1 MFKKMNLLAKM
12 LLGIIPAVALA
23 LILVTAVS
31 VNRSSEAIEKLTTE
45 KAQESINAKV
55 SDINSTLQT
64 LRSTA
69 TTLANTVGG
78 TYSSTD
84 LDVYQA
90 IFKKTIQS
98 NDVIAGNGIWFKQ
111 GVYEHMTYA
120 GPYWYRDGDTVTYT
134 DEYSNADYD
143 YFSQEYYTK
152 AAALAE
158 GQSNI
163 TDPYYD
169 PSSETVMATCSA
181 PIYDVAGYYSGCI
194 TVDIYLDMMQKL
206 VADISL
212 GKNSTPML
220 LDSTGVYIYDVDNE
234 KVSSATNIANDPN
247 SSLAAASADV
257 MANESGVTSFKQNG
271 EKYLLF
277 YGTVPDVNWK
287 LAVTL
292 QEKEMIASV
301 NSIKSFLIAIC
312 IVALIACMFIIVA
325 LALSIVKSVN
335 SVKAFAGNLAKGDF
349 TIDSIRAK
357 SSDELGQM
365 SLSLNNMY
373 ESNKSVISQ
382 VSEESGRIGQASSN
396 LGSMAEQLT
405 NDFQMIKNNMTGV
418 NDAMMS
424 ASAATEEV
432 NASIEE
438 VNASVQ
444 MLSGQADE
452 TRIKAE
458 EIQRKA
464 ADIEEN
470 SRKASENAA
479 LIASEREKDVE
490 EANSQAEVVKDIGSL
505 ADSIAEIA
513 DQINLLSLNASI
525 EAARAGEHGKGFAV
539 VASEI
544 NKLAGETAEAVG
556 QIQGTVENVQGAF
569 EHLLTATNEL
579 LGFVNDT
586 VKSDYDNFVNIARE
600 YGSDAE
606 SFGEQSSSIAE
617 MVGTIRGAMNEVSSA
632 IQNITE
638 STQDTASRSSEI
650 TDTVNTVSGV
660 VDNVSDMSVRQQEI
674 SRTLSSVVGKFKLHR
689 DGEE

>member
-1 MFKKMNLLAKM
+1 MFKRMNLLSKM

-31 VNRSSEAIEKLTTE
+31 VNRSSGAIETLTAQ
-45 KAQESINAKV
+45 KAEESIAANV
-55 SDINSTLQT
+55 SDINATLKT
-64 LRSTA
+64 LRSTG
-69 TTLANTVGG
+69 TTLASTVGG

-90 IFKKTIQS
+90 IFKKTILS
-98 NDVIAGNGIWFKQ
+98 NSVISGSGIWFKQ
-111 GVYEHMTYA
+111 GVYNHMTYA
-120 GPYWYRDGDTVTYT
+120 GPYWYRDGDTVVYT
-134 DEYSNADYD
+134 DEYSNADYN
-143 YFSQEYYTK
+143 YFDQEYYVVTTG
-152 AAALAE
+152 LSE

-163 TDPYYD
+163 TNPYYD
-169 PSSETVMATCSA
+169 PSSGKVMSTCSA

-194 TVDIYLDMMQKL
+194 TVDIYLDEIQNMISN
-206 VADISL
+206 ISL

-220 LDSTGVYIYDVDNE
+220 LDSGGTYIYDVDE
-234 KVSSATNIANDPN
+234 SKISGSVNIANDPN
-247 SSLAAASADV
+247 ASLASVSSVV
-257 MANESGVTSFKQNG
+257 MGNESGVTTFKQNG
-271 EKYLLF
+271 ENYLLF
-277 YGTVPDVNWK
+277 YGTVPDVGWK
-287 LAVTL
+287 LCVTL
-292 QEKEMIASV
+292 QEKEMNASV
-301 NSIKSFLIAIC
+301 TAIRSFLIIICVIAI
-312 IVALIACMFIIVA
+312 IACMAIIVG

-335 SVKAFAGNLAKGDF
+335 NVKKFAGNLAKGDF
-349 TIDSIRAK
+349 TISNIKAK

-365 SLSLNNMY
+365 SMSLNNMY

-382 VSEESGRIGQASSN
+382 VSEESGRIGEASSN
-396 LGSMAEQLT
+396 LGDMAQQLT
-405 NDFQMIKNNMTGV
+405 NDFQVIRSNMTGV

-452 TRIKAE
+452 TKLQAE
-458 EIQRKA
+458 EIQKKA
-464 ADIEEN
+464 AQIEEN
-470 SRKASENAA
+470 SRRASENAA
-479 LIASEREKDVE
+479 QISFEREKDVE
-490 EANSQAEVVKDIGSL
+490 EANEQAEVVKEIGSL

-539 VASEI
+539 VAAEI
-544 NKLAGETAEAVG
+544 NKLAGDTADAVG
-556 QIQGTVENVQGAF
+556 QIQGTVDNVQGAF

-579 LGFVNDT
+579 LRFLKET
-586 VKSDYDNFVNIARE
+586 VKTDYDNFVNIAQE
-600 YGSDAE
+600 YGNDAE
-606 SFGEQSSSIAE
+606 SFGRQSSSISE
-617 MVGTIRGAMNEVSSA
+617 MVDTIRGAMGEVSSA

-674 SRTLSSVVGKFKLHR
+674 SKSLSDVVGQFKLK
-689 DGEE
+689 

>member
-1 MFKKMNLLAKM
+1 MFRKMNLLAKM

-31 VNRSSEAIEKLTTE
+31 VSRSSEAIENLTAQ
-45 KAQESINAKV
+45 KAEESILANV
-55 SDINSTLQT
+55 SDINATLMT
-64 LRSTA
+64 LRSSA

-90 IFKKTIQS
+90 IFKKTIMS
-98 NDVIAGNGIWFKQ
+98 NDVISGSGIWFKQ
-111 GVYEHMTYA
+111 GVFEHRTYA
-120 GPYWYRDGDTVTYT
+120 GPYWYRDGNTVTYT

-143 YFSQEYYTK
+143 YFNQDYYVVTTN
-152 AAALAE
+152 LSE

-163 TDPYYD
+163 TNPYYD
-169 PSSETVMATCSA
+169 PSSGKVMATCSA

-194 TVDIYLDMMQKL
+194 TVDIYLDAIQNM
-206 VADISL
+206 VSGISL
-212 GKNSTPML
+212 GKNSAPIL
-220 LDSTGVYIYDVDNE
+220 LDSAGTYIYDADQE
-234 KVSSATNIANDPN
+234 KIANGINISADPN
-247 SSLAAASADV
+247 ASLAAASAKIMSD
-257 MANESGVTSFKQNG
+257 ESGMTSFIQDG

-292 QEKEMIASV
+292 QEKEMNASV
-301 NSIKSFLIAIC
+301 NSIRSFLIIICVIAIL
-312 IVALIACMFIIVA
+312 VCMAIIVG
-325 LALSIVKSVN
+325 LALSIVKNVN
-335 SVKAFAGNLAKGDF
+335 SVKAFAGKLAKGDF
-349 TIDSIRAK
+349 TIDSIRSK

-365 SLSLNNMY
+365 SKSLNNMY
-373 ESNKSVISQ
+373 ESNKSVITQ

-405 NDFQMIKNNMTGV
+405 NDFQVIRNNMTGV

-444 MLSGQADE
+444 MLSGQADK
-452 TRIKAE
+452 TRVQAE
-458 EIQRKA
+458 DIMRKA

-479 LIASEREKDVE
+479 LISSERARDVE
-490 EANSQAEVVKDIGSL
+490 QANAQAEVVKEIGSL

-556 QIQGTVENVQGAF
+556 QIQGTVENVQAAF
-569 EHLLTATNEL
+569 GNLLNASNEL
-579 LGFVNDT
+579 LDFLNDT
-586 VKSDYDNFVNIARE
+586 VKADYDNFVNIAQE

-606 SFGEQSSSIAE
+606 SFGDQSRSIAE

-638 STQDTASRSSEI
+638 STQDTATRSSAI

-660 VDNVSDMSVRQQEI
+660 VDNVSDMSVKQQEI
-674 SRTLSSVVGKFKLHR
+674 SRSLSDVVGKFKLR
-689 DGEE
+689 

>member
-1 MFKKMNLLAKM
+1 MLRKMNLLSKM

-23 LILVTAVS
+23 LIIVTAVS
-31 VNRSSEAIEKLTTE
+31 VNKSSDAIETLTE
-45 KAQESINAKV
+45 QKAEESIMANV
-55 SDINSTLQT
+55 SDINATLMT

-90 IFKKTIQS
+90 IFKKAVLS
-98 NDVIAGNGIWFKQ
+98 NDVISGSGIWFKQ
-111 GVYEHMTYA
+111 GVYEHKTYA
-120 GPYWYRDGDTVTYT
+120 GPYWYRDGDTITYT

-143 YFSQEYYTK
+143 YFNQEYYTV
-152 AAALAE
+152 AASLSE
-158 GQSNI
+158 GESNI
-163 TDPYYD
+163 TNPYYD
-169 PSSETVMATCSA
+169 PSSGKVMATCSA

-194 TVDIYLDMMQKL
+194 TVDIYLDSIQSM
-206 VADISL
+206 VSGISL
-212 GKNSTPML
+212 GKNSAPIL
-220 LDSTGVYIYDVDNE
+220 LDTNGVYLYDVDPE
-234 KVSSATNIANDPN
+234 KISTGLNIANDSN
-247 SSLAAASADV
+247 TTLAAASAKIMSED
-257 MANESGVTSFKQNG
+257 SGVTSFIQNG

-277 YGTVPDVNWK
+277 YGTVPDVGWK

-292 QEKEMIASV
+292 QEKEMNASV
-301 NSIKSFLIAIC
+301 IAIRSFLILICVIALVVCGAI
-312 IVALIACMFIIVA
+312 IIG
-325 LALSIVKSVN
+325 LAFSIVKSVN
-335 SVKAFAGNLAKGDF
+335 KVKAFAGNLAQGDF
-349 TIDSIRAK
+349 TIERISSK
-357 SSDELGQM
+357 SDDELGQM
-365 SLSLNNMY
+365 SQSLNNMY
-373 ESNKSVISQ
+373 ESNKSVITQ
-382 VSEESGRIGQASSN
+382 VSEESERIGDASSN
-396 LGSMAEQLT
+396 LGNMAEQLS
-405 NDFQMIKNNMTGV
+405 NDFQMIRSNMTGV

-444 MLSGQADE
+444 MLSAQADE
-452 TRIKAE
+452 TRTQADD
-458 EIQRKA
+458 IQKKA
-464 ADIEEN
+464 ADIEEK
-470 SRKASENAA
+470 SRMASEHAA
-479 LIASEREKDVE
+479 AIASERERDVE
-490 EANSQAEVVKDIGSL
+490 EANEQAEVVKEIGSL

-544 NKLAGETAEAVG
+544 NKLAGDTAEAVG
-556 QIQGTVENVQGAF
+556 QIQGTVENVQAAF
-569 EHLLTATNEL
+569 ENLLNATNEL
-579 LGFVNDT
+579 LKFLNET
-586 VKSDYDNFVNIARE
+586 VKSDYDNFVNVARE

-606 SFGEQSSSIAE
+606 SFGQQSGSIAE
-617 MVGTIRGAMNEVSSA
+617 MVNTIRGAMNEVSSA

-674 SRTLSSVVGKFKLHR
+674 SRSLSSVVGKFKLR
-689 DGEE
+689 

>member
-1 MFKKMNLLAKM
+1 MFKKTSLLSKM

-31 VNRSSEAIEKLTTE
+31 VSRSSNAIEDLTAQ
-45 KAQESINAKV
+45 KAEESILANV
-55 SDINSTLQT
+55 SDINATLMT

-90 IFKKTIQS
+90 IFKKTVLSSDIIS
-98 NDVIAGNGIWFKQ
+98 GSGIWFKQ
-111 GVYEHMTYA
+111 GVYEHRTYA
-120 GPYWYRDGDTVTYT
+120 GPYWYRDGDTITYT

-143 YFSQEYYTK
+143 YFNQEYYTI
-152 AAALAE
+152 AASLPE
-158 GQSNI
+158 GASNI
-163 TDPYYD
+163 TNPYYD
-169 PSSETVMATCSA
+169 PSSGKVMATCSA

-194 TVDIYLDMMQKL
+194 TVDIYLDAIQNM
-206 VADISL
+206 VSGISL
-212 GKNSTPML
+212 GKNSDPIL
-220 LDSTGVYIYDVDNE
+220 LDSAGVYLYDVDAE
-234 KVSSATNIANDPN
+234 KIANAVNIASDPN
-247 SSLAAASADV
+247 ASLAAASSEI
-257 MANESGVTSFKQNG
+257 MANDSGVTSFMQNG

-292 QEKEMIASV
+292 QEKEMNASV
-301 NSIKSFLIAIC
+301 IAIRTFLIIIC
-312 IVALIACMFIIVA
+312 VVALVICVGIITL
-325 LALSIVKSVN
+325 LALSIVRNVN
-335 SVKAFAGNLAKGDF
+335 SVKVFAGNLAKGDF
-349 TIDSIRAK
+349 TIDRIK
-357 SSDELGQM
+357 SKSTDELGQM
-365 SLSLNNMY
+365 SLSLNNMF

-382 VSEESGRIGQASSN
+382 VSEESGRIGEASSN
-396 LGSMAEQLT
+396 LGNMAEQLT
-405 NDFQMIKNNMTGV
+405 NDFQVIRSNMTGV

-444 MLSGQADE
+444 MLSGQADK
-452 TRIKAE
+452 TRHQADD
-458 EIQRKA
+458 IQRKA

-479 LIASEREKDVE
+479 LIASERERDVE
-490 EANSQAEVVKDIGSL
+490 EANAQAEVVKEIGSL

-544 NKLAGETAEAVG
+544 NKLAGDTAEAVG
-556 QIQGTVENVQGAF
+556 QIQGTVDNVQAAF
-569 EHLLTATNEL
+569 QNLLNASNEL
-579 LGFVNDT
+579 IKFLNET
-586 VKSDYDNFVNIARE
+586 VKTDYDNFVNIAQE
-600 YGSDAE
+600 YGKDAE
-606 SFGEQSSSIAE
+606 SFGQQSGSIAE
-617 MVGTIRGAMNEVSSA
+617 MVETIRGAMNEVSSA

-674 SRTLSSVVGKFKLHR
+674 SKTLSDVVGKFKL
-689 DGEE
+689 E

>member
-1 MFKKMNLLAKM
+1 MFKKTSLLSKM

-31 VNRSSEAIEKLTTE
+31 VSRSSNAIENLTAQ
-45 KAQESINAKV
+45 KAEESILANV
-55 SDINSTLQT
+55 SDINATLMT

-90 IFKKTIQS
+90 IFKKTVLS
-98 NDVIAGNGIWFKQ
+98 SDVISGSGIWFKQ
-111 GVYEHMTYA
+111 GVYEHRTYA
-120 GPYWYRDGDTVTYT
+120 GPYWYRDGDTITYT
-134 DEYSNADYD
+134 DEYSNAEYD
-143 YFSQEYYTK
+143 YFNQEYYTI
-152 AAALAE
+152 ASSLPE
-158 GQSNI
+158 GASNI
-163 TDPYYD
+163 TNPYYD
-169 PSSETVMATCSA
+169 PSSGKVMATCSA

-194 TVDIYLDMMQKL
+194 TVDIYLDAIQNM
-206 VADISL
+206 VSGISL
-212 GKNSTPML
+212 GKNSAPIL
-220 LDSTGVYIYDVDNE
+220 LDSAGVYLYDVDSE
-234 KVSSATNIANDPN
+234 KIANGLNISSDPN
-247 SSLAAASADV
+247 ASLAAASSDI
-257 MANESGVTSFKQNG
+257 MANDSGVTSFVQDG

-287 LAVTL
+287 LLVTL
-292 QEKEMIASV
+292 QEKEMNASV
-301 NSIKSFLIAIC
+301 IEIRSFLIIIC
-312 IVALIACMFIIVA
+312 VVALVICVVIITL
-325 LALSIVKSVN
+325 LALSIVRNVN

-349 TIDSIRAK
+349 TIDRIK
-357 SSDELGQM
+357 SKSTDELGQM
-365 SLSLNNMY
+365 SLSLNNMF

-382 VSEESGRIGQASSN
+382 VSEESGRIGEASSN
-396 LGSMAEQLT
+396 LGDMAEQLT
-405 NDFQMIKNNMTGV
+405 NDFRTIRTNMTGV

-444 MLSGQADE
+444 MLSGQADK
-452 TRIKAE
+452 TRHQADD
-458 EIQRKA
+458 IQRKA

-479 LIASEREKDVE
+479 LIASERERDVE
-490 EANSQAEVVKDIGSL
+490 EANAQAEVVQEIGSL

-544 NKLAGETAEAVG
+544 NKLAGDTAEAVG
-556 QIQGTVENVQGAF
+556 QIQGTVDNVQAAF
-569 EHLLTATNEL
+569 QNLLNASNEL
-579 LGFVNDT
+579 IKFLNET
-586 VKSDYDNFVNIARE
+586 VKTDYDNFVNIAQE
-600 YGSDAE
+600 YGKDAE
-606 SFGEQSSSIAE
+606 SFGQQSGSIAE
-617 MVGTIRGAMNEVSSA
+617 MVETIRGAMNEVSSA

-674 SRTLSSVVGKFKLHR
+674 SKTLSDVVGKFKL
-689 DGEE
+689 E

>member
-31 VNRSSEAIEKLTTE
+31 VNKSSEAIQTLTAQ
-45 KAQESINAKV
+45 KAEESIQSKV
-55 SDINSTLQT
+55 SDINSTLMT
-64 LRSTA
+64 LRSSA

-84 LDVYQA
+84 LDVFQA
-90 IFKKTIQS
+90 IFKKTILS
-98 NDVIAGNGIWFKQ
+98 NSVISGTGIWFKQ
-111 GVYEHMTYA
+111 GVYNHLTYA
-120 GPYWYRDGDTVTYT
+120 GPYWYRDGNTITYT
-134 DEYSNADYD
+134 NEYSNADYD
-143 YFSQEYYTK
+143 YFNQEYYIVASK
-152 AAALAE
+152 LSE

-163 TDPYYD
+163 TNPYYD
-169 PSSETVMATCSA
+169 PSSGKVMSTCSA

-194 TVDIYLDMMQKL
+194 TVDIYLDAIQNM
-206 VADISL
+206 VSGIAL

-220 LDSTGVYIYDVDNE
+220 LDSTGVYIYDVNAE
-234 KVSSATNIANDPN
+234 KISAATNIANDPN
-247 SSLAAASADV
+247 TSLAATSAQIMSND
-257 MANESGVTSFKQNG
+257 SGVTSFIQDG
-271 EKYLLF
+271 ERYLLF

-292 QEKEMIASV
+292 EEKEMNASV
-301 NSIKSFLIAIC
+301 TSIRTFLIIICVIAI
-312 IVALIACMFIIVA
+312 IACMFIIIL
-325 LALSIVKSVN
+325 LALSIVNSVN
-335 SVKAFAGNLAKGDF
+335 NVKKFAGYLAKGDF
-349 TIDSIRAK
+349 TIDSITAN

-365 SLSLNNMY
+365 SQSLNNMY
-373 ESNKSVISQ
+373 ASNKSVISQ

-396 LGSMAEQLT
+396 LGDMAKQLT
-405 NDFQMIKNNMTGV
+405 DDFQIIKNNMTGV

-438 VNASVQ
+438 VNASVH

-452 TRIKAE
+452 TKEQADA
-458 EIQRKA
+458 IQRKA
-464 ADIEEN
+464 AEIEEN

-479 LIASEREKDVE
+479 LIASERSRDVE
-490 EANSQAEVVKDIGSL
+490 EANSQAEVVKEIGSL

-556 QIQGTVENVQGAF
+556 QIQGTVENVQSAF

-579 LGFVNDT
+579 LKFLNET
-586 VKSDYDNFVNIARE
+586 VKTDYDNFVNIAQE
-600 YGSDAE
+600 YGNDAE
-606 SFGEQSSSIAE
+606 SFGRQSSSIAD
-617 MVGTIRGAMNEVSSA
+617 MVGTIRGAMSEVSKA
-632 IQNITE
+632 IQNITD

-650 TDTVNTVSGV
+650 TDTVNTVSDV

-674 SRTLSSVVGKFKLHR
+674 SRNLSDVVGKFKLK
-689 DGEE
+689 

>member
-1 MFKKMNLLAKM
+1 MFKKTSLLSKM

-31 VNRSSEAIEKLTTE
+31 VTKSSNAIEALTTQ
-45 KAQESINAKV
+45 KAEESIQANV
-55 SDINSTLQT
+55 SDINATLMT

-69 TTLANTVGG
+69 TTLSNTVGG

-84 LDVYQA
+84 LDLYQA
-90 IFKKTIQS
+90 IFKKAVLS
-98 NDVIAGNGIWFKQ
+98 NDVISGSGIWFKQ
-111 GVYEHMTYA
+111 GVYEHKTYA
-120 GPYWYRDGDTVTYT
+120 GPYWYRDGKTITYT
-134 DEYSNADYD
+134 DEYSNEEYD
-143 YFSQEYYTK
+143 YFTQEYYTITTS
-152 AAALAE
+152 LPE
-158 GQSNI
+158 GASNI

-169 PSSETVMATCSA
+169 PSSGKVMATCSA

-194 TVDIYLDMMQKL
+194 TVDIYLDSIQKM
-206 VADISL
+206 VSGISL
-212 GKNSTPML
+212 GKNSTPIL
-220 LDSTGVYIYDVDNE
+220 LDSTGVYVYDIDGE
-234 KVSSATNIANDPN
+234 KITNALNIANDPN
-247 SSLAAASADV
+247 TSLAAASAEIL
-257 MANESGVTSFKQNG
+257 ANDSGVVSFMQNG
-271 EKYLLF
+271 EKYRLF

-292 QEKEMIASV
+292 QEKEMNATV
-301 NSIKSFLIAIC
+301 DSIRTFLIIIC
-312 IVALIACMFIIVA
+312 IIAVIVCVAIITL
-325 LALSIVKSVN
+325 LALSIVKNVN
-335 SVKAFAGNLAKGDF
+335 NVKVFAGKLATGDF
-349 TIDSIRAK
+349 TIEQIK
-357 SSDELGQM
+357 SRSTDELGQM
-365 SLSLNNMY
+365 SLSLNNMF
-373 ESNKSVISQ
+373 ESNKSVITQ

-396 LGSMAEQLT
+396 LGNMAEQLT
-405 NDFQMIKNNMTGV
+405 NDFQVIQSNMTGV

-452 TRIKAE
+452 TRTQADD
-458 EIQRKA
+458 IQRKA

-479 LIASEREKDVE
+479 LIASERERDIE
-490 EANSQAEVVKDIGSL
+490 EANSQAQVVQEIGSL

-556 QIQGTVENVQGAF
+556 QIQGTVDNVQSAF
-569 EHLLTATNEL
+569 ANLLDASNEL
-579 LGFVNDT
+579 IKFLNET
-586 VKSDYDNFVNIARE
+586 VKTDYDNFVNIAQE
-600 YGSDAE
+600 YGKDAE
-606 SFGEQSSSIAE
+606 SFGRQSNSIAE
-617 MVGTIRGAMNEVSSA
+617 MVETIRGAMNEVSSA

-674 SRTLSSVVGKFKLHR
+674 SKNLSDVVGKFKL
-689 DGEE
+689 E

>member
-1 MFKKMNLLAKM
+1 MFKKTSLLSKM

-23 LILVTAVS
+23 LILVTTVS
-31 VNRSSEAIEKLTTE
+31 VSRSSESIQTLTTQ
-45 KAQESINAKV
+45 KAEESILANV
-55 SDINSTLQT
+55 SDINATLMT

-69 TTLANTVGG
+69 ITLANTVGG

-90 IFKKTIQS
+90 IFKKAVLS
-98 NDVIAGNGIWFKQ
+98 SDVISGAGIWFKQ
-111 GVYEHMTYA
+111 GVYEHRTYA
-120 GPYWYRDGDTVTYT
+120 GPYWYRDGNTITYT
-134 DEYSNADYD
+134 DEYSNAEYD
-143 YFSQEYYTK
+143 YFSQEYYTV
-152 AAALAE
+152 AATLPE
-158 GQSNI
+158 GQCNI
-163 TDPYYD
+163 TNPYYD
-169 PSSETVMATCSA
+169 PSSGKVMATCSA

-194 TVDIYLDMMQKL
+194 TVDIYLDSIQNM
-206 VADISL
+206 VSGISL
-212 GKNSTPML
+212 GKNSAPIL
-220 LDSTGVYIYDVDNE
+220 LDSEGAYLYDADDG
-234 KVSSATNIANDPN
+234 KISQALNIANDPN
-247 SSLAAASADV
+247 ASLAAASAQV
-257 MANESGVTSFKQNG
+257 MANSSGVTSFTQDG
-271 EKYLLF
+271 QKYLLF

-287 LAVTL
+287 LGVTL
-292 QEKEMIASV
+292 LESEMNESV
-301 NSIKSFLIAIC
+301 NSIRTFLLFIGL
-312 IVALIACMFIIVA
+312 VALIICVAIIT
-325 LALSIVKSVN
+325 LMALSIVKNVN
-335 SVKAFAGNLAKGDF
+335 SVKAFAGELAKGDF
-349 TIDSIRAK
+349 TIDQIKTR

-373 ESNKSVISQ
+373 ESNKSVITQ
-382 VSEESGRIGQASSN
+382 VSEESGRIDEASTN
-396 LGSMAEQLT
+396 LGNMAEQLT
-405 NDFQMIKNNMTGV
+405 NDFQMIRNNMTGV

-424 ASAATEEV
+424 ASAATEQV

-452 TRIKAE
+452 TRTQADD
-458 EIQRKA
+458 IQRKA
-464 ADIEEN
+464 ADIEEK

-479 LIASEREKDVE
+479 LIASERERDVE
-490 EANSQAEVVKDIGSL
+490 EANSQAEVVKEIGSL

-556 QIQGTVENVQGAF
+556 QIQGTVENVQAAF
-569 EHLLTATNEL
+569 ENLLNATNEL
-579 LGFVNDT
+579 LKFLNET
-586 VKSDYDNFVNIARE
+586 VKSDYDNFVNIAQE
-600 YGSDAE
+600 YGNDAA
-606 SFGEQSSSIAE
+606 SFGRQSSSIAE

-660 VDNVSDMSVRQQEI
+660 VDSVSDMSVKQQEI
-674 SRTLSSVVGKFKLHR
+674 SRTLSDVVGKFKLR
-689 DGEE
+689 A

>member
-1 MFKKMNLLAKM
+1 MFRKMNLLAKM

-31 VNRSSEAIEKLTTE
+31 VSRSSEAIEKLTAQ
-45 KAQESINAKV
+45 KAEESILANV
-55 SDINSTLQT
+55 SDINATLMT
-64 LRSTA
+64 LRASA

-90 IFKKTIQS
+90 IFKKTIMS
-98 NDVIAGNGIWFKQ
+98 NDVISGSGIWFKQ
-111 GVYEHMTYA
+111 GVFEHRTYA

-143 YFSQEYYTK
+143 YFNQEYYVVTTN
-152 AAALAE
+152 LPE

-163 TDPYYD
+163 TNPYYD
-169 PSSETVMATCSA
+169 PSSGKVMATCSA

-194 TVDIYLDMMQKL
+194 TVDIYLDAIQNM
-206 VADISL
+206 VSGISL
-212 GKNSTPML
+212 GKNSAPIL
-220 LDSTGVYIYDVDNE
+220 LDSAGTYIYDVDQE
-234 KVSSATNIANDPN
+234 KIANGINISADPN
-247 SSLAAASADV
+247 ASLAAASAKIMSD
-257 MANESGVTSFKQNG
+257 ESGMTSFIQDG

-292 QEKEMIASV
+292 QEKEMNASV
-301 NSIKSFLIAIC
+301 NSIRSFLIIICVIAIL
-312 IVALIACMFIIVA
+312 VCMAIIVG
-325 LALSIVKSVN
+325 LALSIVKNVN
-335 SVKAFAGNLAKGDF
+335 SVKAFAGKLAKGDF
-349 TIDSIRAK
+349 TIDSIRSK

-365 SLSLNNMY
+365 SKSLNNMY
-373 ESNKSVISQ
+373 ESNKSVITQ

-405 NDFQMIKNNMTGV
+405 NDFQVIRNNMTGV

-444 MLSGQADE
+444 MLSGQADK
-452 TRIKAE
+452 TRVQAE
-458 EIQRKA
+458 DIMRKA

-479 LIASEREKDVE
+479 LISSERARDVE
-490 EANSQAEVVKDIGSL
+490 QANSQAEVVKEIGSL

-556 QIQGTVENVQGAF
+556 QIQGTVENVQAAF
-569 EHLLTATNEL
+569 GNLLNASNEL
-579 LGFVNDT
+579 LDFLNET
-586 VKSDYDNFVNIARE
+586 VKADYDNFVNIAQE

-606 SFGEQSSSIAE
+606 SFGDQSRSIAE

-638 STQDTASRSSEI
+638 STQDTATRSSEI

-660 VDNVSDMSVRQQEI
+660 VDNVSDMSVKQQEI
-674 SRTLSSVVGKFKLHR
+674 SRSLSDVVGKFKLR
-689 DGEE
+689 

>member
-31 VNRSSEAIEKLTTE
+31 VTKSSEAIETLTAQ
-45 KAQESINAKV
+45 KAEENIQANV
-55 SDINSTLQT
+55 SDINATLMT
-64 LRSTA
+64 LRSTG
-69 TTLANTVGG
+69 TTLASTVGG

-90 IFKKTIQS
+90 IFKKTIMS
-98 NDVIAGNGIWFKQ
+98 NSVISGSGIWFKQ
-111 GVYEHMTYA
+111 GVYNHMTYA
-120 GPYWYRDGDTVTYT
+120 GPYWYKDGNTVTYT

-143 YFSQEYYTK
+143 YFNQEYYIV
-152 AAALAE
+152 ASSLAE

-169 PSSETVMATCSA
+169 PSSGKVMATCSA

-194 TVDIYLDMMQKL
+194 TVDIYLDAIQDM
-206 VADISL
+206 VSGISL
-212 GKNSTPML
+212 GKNSAPIL
-220 LDSTGVYIYDVDNE
+220 LDSTGIYVYDVDAE
-234 KVSSATNIANDPN
+234 KISSATNIANDPN
-247 SSLAAASADV
+247 ASLAAASADIL
-257 MANESGVTSFKQNG
+257 ANDSGVTSFTQNG

-292 QEKEMIASV
+292 QEKEMKASV
-301 NSIKSFLIAIC
+301 DSIKSFLIIIC
-312 IVALIACMFIIVA
+312 VVALIACMAIIVG

-335 SVKAFAGNLAKGDF
+335 SVKAFAGYLAKGDF
-349 TIDSIRAK
+349 TIDNINTK

-405 NDFQMIKNNMTGV
+405 NDFQVIRNNMTGV

-452 TRIKAE
+452 TRLQAE

-464 ADIEEN
+464 AEIEEN
-470 SRKASENAA
+470 SRRASENAA
-479 LIASEREKDVE
+479 LISSERERDVE
-490 EANSQAEVVKDIGSL
+490 EANSQAEVVKEIGSL

-539 VASEI
+539 VAAEI
-544 NKLAGETAEAVG
+544 NKLAGETADAVG
-556 QIQGTVENVQGAF
+556 QIQGTVDNVQGAF

-579 LGFVNDT
+579 LRFLKDT
-586 VKSDYDNFVNIARE
+586 VKTDYDNFVNIAQE
-600 YGSDAE
+600 YGNDAE
-606 SFGEQSSSIAE
+606 SFGRQSSSIAE

-674 SRTLSSVVGKFKLHR
+674 SRTLSDVVGKFKLK
-689 DGEE
+689 

>member
-12 LLGIIPAVALA
+12 LLGLLPAVALA

-31 VNRSSEAIEKLTTE
+31 VNRSSEAIENLTAQ
-45 KAQESINAKV
+45 KAEESIIANI
-55 SDINSTLQT
+55 SDINSTLMT

-90 IFKKTIQS
+90 IFKKTIMS
-98 NDVIAGNGIWFKQ
+98 NDVVSGSGIWFKQ
-111 GVYEHMTYA
+111 GVYNHMTYA
-120 GPYWYRDGDTVTYT
+120 GPYWYRDGETVTYT

-143 YFSQEYYTK
+143 YFNQEYYTV
-152 AAALAE
+152 AASLPE

-163 TDPYYD
+163 TNPYYD
-169 PSSETVMATCSA
+169 PSSGKVMATCSA

-194 TVDIYLDMMQKL
+194 TVDIYLDAIQNM
-206 VADISL
+206 VSGISL
-212 GKNSTPML
+212 GKNSSPIL
-220 LDSTGVYIYDVDNE
+220 LDSSGVYLYDTDAE
-234 KVSSATNIANDPN
+234 KISSGVNIANDPN
-247 SSLAAASADV
+247 TSLAAASANI
-257 MANESGVTSFKQNG
+257 MANDNGVTSFTQNG

-292 QEKEMIASV
+292 QEKEMNATV
-301 NSIKSFLIAIC
+301 DSIRTFLIIIC
-312 IVALIACMFIIVA
+312 VVALIACMAIIII

-349 TIDSIRAK
+349 TIENIRSK

-365 SLSLNNMY
+365 SVSLNNMY
-373 ESNKSVISQ
+373 ESNKSVITQ

-405 NDFQMIKNNMTGV
+405 NDFQVIRSNMTGV

-452 TRIKAE
+452 TRVQAE

-464 ADIEEN
+464 ADIEEK

-479 LIASEREKDVE
+479 LISSERERDVE
-490 EANSQAEVVKDIGSL
+490 EANSQAEVVKEIGSL

-569 EHLLTATNEL
+569 ANLLGATNEL
-579 LGFVNDT
+579 IKFLNET
-586 VKSDYDNFVNIARE
+586 VKVDYDSFVDIAQQ
-600 YGSDAE
+600 YGSDAA
-606 SFGEQSSSIAE
+606 SFGQQSNSIAE
-617 MVGTIRGAMNEVSSA
+617 MVGTIRGAMGEVSKA

-660 VDNVSDMSVRQQEI
+660 VENVSDMSERQQEI
-674 SRTLSSVVGKFKLHR
+674 SKTLSDVVGKFKLK
-689 DGEE
+689 

>member
-1 MFKKMNLLAKM
+1 MFKRMNLLAKM

-31 VNRSSEAIEKLTTE
+31 VNKSSDAIQTLTAQ
-45 KAQESINAKV
+45 KAQGSIAANV
-55 SDINSTLQT
+55 SDINATLQT
-64 LRSTA
+64 LRSTGV
-69 TTLANTVGG
+69 TLANTVGG

-90 IFKKTIQS
+90 IFKKTILS
-98 NDVIAGNGIWFKQ
+98 NSVISGSGIWFKQ
-111 GVYEHMTYA
+111 GVFEHMTYA
-120 GPYWYRDGDTVTYT
+120 GPYWYRDGDTVVYT

-143 YFSQEYYTK
+143 YFNQEYYLVTTK
-152 AAALAE
+152 LSE
-158 GQSNI
+158 GESNI

-169 PSSETVMATCSA
+169 PSSGKVMSTCSA

-194 TVDIYLDMMQKL
+194 TVDIYLDEIQNL
-206 VADISL
+206 ISNISL

-220 LDSTGVYIYDVDNE
+220 LDSSGVYIYDVDSE
-234 KVSSATNIANDPN
+234 KIASGLNIANDPN
-247 SSLAAASADV
+247 TSLAAASATI
-257 MANESGVTSFKQNG
+257 MANESGITTFKQNG
-271 EKYLLF
+271 DNYLLF

-292 QEKEMIASV
+292 QESEMNASV
-301 NSIKSFLIAIC
+301 NSIRSFLIIICVVAI
-312 IVALIACMFIIVA
+312 IACMAIIVG
-325 LALSIVKSVN
+325 LALSIVTSVN
-335 SVKAFAGNLAKGDF
+335 SVKKFAGNLAKGDF
-349 TIDSIRAK
+349 TISNIKAK

-396 LGSMAEQLT
+396 LGDMAQQLT
-405 NDFQMIKNNMTGV
+405 NDFQVIRNNMTGV

-452 TRIKAE
+452 TRTQAE

-464 ADIEEN
+464 AEIEEN
-470 SRKASENAA
+470 SRRASENAA
-479 LIASEREKDVE
+479 LISSERERDVE
-490 EANSQAEVVKDIGSL
+490 EANEQAEVVKEIGSL

-539 VASEI
+539 VAAEI
-544 NKLAGETAEAVG
+544 NKLAGETADAVG
-556 QIQGTVENVQGAF
+556 QIQGTVDNVQGAF

-579 LGFVNDT
+579 LKFLKET
-586 VKSDYDNFVNIARE
+586 VKTDYDNFVNIAQE
-600 YGSDAE
+600 YGNDAE
-606 SFGEQSSSIAE
+606 SFGRQSNSISE
-617 MVGTIRGAMNEVSSA
+617 MVDTIRGAMNEVSSA

-674 SRTLSSVVGKFKLHR
+674 SKTLSDVVGQFKLK
-689 DGEE
+689 

>member
-1 MFKKMNLLAKM
+1 MFKKTSLLSKM

-31 VNRSSEAIEKLTTE
+31 VSRSSEAIANLTSQ
-45 KAQESINAKV
+45 KAEESILASV
-55 SDINSTLQT
+55 SDINATLMT

-90 IFKKTIQS
+90 IFKKAILS
-98 NDVIAGNGIWFKQ
+98 NEVISGAGIWFKQ
-111 GVYEHMTYA
+111 GVYEHKNYA
-120 GPYWYRDGDTVTYT
+120 GPYWYRDGDTITYT

-143 YFSQEYYTK
+143 YFNQEYYMV
-152 AAALAE
+152 ASALKE
-158 GQSNI
+158 GESNI
-163 TDPYYD
+163 TNPYYD
-169 PSSETVMATCSA
+169 PSSDKVMATCSA

-194 TVDIYLDMMQKL
+194 TVDTYLDSIQSM
-206 VADISL
+206 VSGISL
-212 GKNSTPML
+212 GQNSVPIL
-220 LDSTGVYIYDVDNE
+220 LDSAGVYIYDEDDS
-234 KVSSATNIANDPN
+234 KISSSVNIANDPN
-247 SSLAAASADV
+247 SSLAAASSEI
-257 MANESGVTSFKQNG
+257 MGNNSGVTSYVQNG
-271 EKYLLF
+271 EDYLLF
-277 YGTVPDVNWK
+277 YGTVPEVDWK
-287 LAVTL
+287 LCVTL
-292 QEKEMIASV
+292 QKKEM
-301 NSIKSFLIAIC
+301 NSTVDSIRSFLILIC
-312 IVALIACMFIIVA
+312 IIALIVCVAIITL
-325 LALSIVKSVN
+325 LALSIVKNVN
-335 SVKAFAGNLAKGDF
+335 SVKVFAGNLAKGDF
-349 TIDSIRAK
+349 TISQIK
-357 SSDELGQM
+357 SRSTDELGQM
-365 SLSLNNMY
+365 SQSLNNMY
-373 ESNKSVISQ
+373 ESNKSVITQ

-396 LGSMAEQLT
+396 LGNMAEQLT
-405 NDFQMIKNNMTGV
+405 NDFQIIQNNMTGV

-452 TRIKAE
+452 TRIQADD
-458 EIQRKA
+458 IQRKA

-479 LIASEREKDVE
+479 LIASERERDVE
-490 EANSQAEVVKDIGSL
+490 EANAQAEVVKEIGSL

-544 NKLAGETAEAVG
+544 NKLAGDTAEAVS
-556 QIQGTVENVQGAF
+556 QIQGTVDNVQAAF
-569 EHLLTATNEL
+569 ANLLSATNEL
-579 LGFVNDT
+579 LKFLNET
-586 VKSDYDNFVNIARE
+586 VKVDYDNFVNIAQE
-600 YGSDAE
+600 YGKDAE
-606 SFGEQSSSIAE
+606 SFGRQSSSIAE
-617 MVGTIRGAMNEVSSA
+617 MVATIRGAMNEVSSA

-638 STQDTASRSSEI
+638 STQDTATRSSEI

-674 SRTLSSVVGKFKLHR
+674 SKTLSDVVGKFKL
-689 DGEE
+689 E

>member
-1 MFKKMNLLAKM
+1 MFRKMNLLAKM

-31 VNRSSEAIEKLTTE
+31 VTKSSNAIQTLTAQ
-45 KAQESINAKV
+45 KAEESIQANV
-55 SDINSTLQT
+55 SDINATLMT

-69 TTLANTVGG
+69 TTLSNTVGG

-90 IFKKTIQS
+90 IFKKTIMS
-98 NDVIAGNGIWFKQ
+98 NSVISGSGIWFKQ
-111 GVYEHMTYA
+111 GVYNHMTYA
-120 GPYWYRDGDTVTYT
+120 GPYWYKDGGTVTYT

-143 YFSQEYYTK
+143 YFNQEYYTV
-152 AAALAE
+152 ASGLTE

-169 PSSETVMATCSA
+169 PSSGKVMATCSA

-194 TVDIYLDMMQKL
+194 TVDIYLDAIQDMVSGIKL
-206 VADISL
+206 
-212 GKNSTPML
+212 GQNSAPIL
-220 LDSTGVYIYDVDNE
+220 LDSTGVYVYDVDAE
-234 KVSSATNIANDPN
+234 KISSAINITNDPN
-247 SSLAAASADV
+247 TSLAAASADIL
-257 MANESGVTSFKQNG
+257 ANDSGITTFMQNG
-271 EKYLLF
+271 ERYLLF

-292 QEKEMIASV
+292 QEKEMNASV
-301 NSIKSFLIAIC
+301 DSIRSFLIVIC
-312 IVALIACMFIIVA
+312 VVALIACMAIIVG

-349 TIDSIRAK
+349 TIDNINTK

-396 LGSMAEQLT
+396 LGNMAQQLT
-405 NDFQMIKNNMTGV
+405 NDFQVIRNNMTGV

-452 TRIKAE
+452 TRLQAE

-464 ADIEEN
+464 AEIEEN

-479 LIASEREKDVE
+479 LISSERERDVE
-490 EANSQAEVVKDIGSL
+490 EANAQAEVVKEIGSL

-539 VASEI
+539 VAAEI
-544 NKLAGETAEAVG
+544 NKLAGETADAVG
-556 QIQGTVENVQGAF
+556 QIQGTVDNVQGAF

-579 LGFVNDT
+579 LKFLKET
-586 VKSDYDNFVNIARE
+586 VKTDYDNFVDIAQQ
-600 YGSDAE
+600 YGNDAE
-606 SFGEQSSSIAE
+606 SFGQQSSSIAE
-617 MVGTIRGAMNEVSSA
+617 MVATIRGAMNEVSSA

-674 SRTLSSVVGKFKLHR
+674 SKTLSSVVGKFKLK
-689 DGEE
+689 

>member
-1 MFKKMNLLAKM
+1 MFKKTSLLTKM

-31 VNRSSEAIEKLTTE
+31 VTRSSRAIENLTTQ
-45 KAQESINAKV
+45 KAEESIQGNI
-55 SDINSTLQT
+55 SDITSTLMT

-69 TTLANTVGG
+69 TTLSNTVGG

-90 IFKKTIQS
+90 IFKKAVLS
-98 NDVIAGNGIWFKQ
+98 SDVISGSGIWFKQ
-111 GVYEHMTYA
+111 GVYEHRTYA
-120 GPYWYRDGDTVTYT
+120 GPYWYRDGDTIVYT
-134 DEYSNADYD
+134 DEYSNEDYD
-143 YFSQEYYTK
+143 YFNQEYYIVTTT
-152 AAALAE
+152 LPE

-169 PSSETVMATCSA
+169 PSSGKVMATCSA

-194 TVDIYLDMMQKL
+194 TVDIYLDSIQQM
-206 VADISL
+206 VSGISL
-212 GKNSTPML
+212 GKNSNPIL
-220 LDSTGVYIYDVDNE
+220 LDSNGVYIYDIDQDKIAN
-234 KVSSATNIANDPN
+234 SLNIASDPN
-247 SSLAAASADV
+247 ASLAAASAEI
-257 MANESGVTSFKQNG
+257 MANDSGVVSFVQNG
-271 EKYLLF
+271 EKYRLF

-292 QEKEMIASV
+292 QEKEM
-301 NSIKSFLIAIC
+301 NSTVSAISSFLIIIC
-312 IVALIACMFIIVA
+312 IIAVIVCVAIITL
-325 LALSIVKSVN
+325 LALSIVRNVN
-335 SVKAFAGNLAKGDF
+335 NVKAFAGQLAKGDF
-349 TIDSIRAK
+349 TVDQIK
-357 SSDELGQM
+357 SRSTDELGQM
-365 SLSLNNMY
+365 SLSLNNMF
-373 ESNKSVISQ
+373 ESNKSVITQ

-405 NDFQMIKNNMTGV
+405 NDFQVIRNNMTGV

-452 TRIKAE
+452 TRTQADD
-458 EIQRKA
+458 IQRKA

-479 LIASEREKDVE
+479 LIASERERDVE
-490 EANSQAEVVKDIGSL
+490 EANSQAQVVQEIGSL

-556 QIQGTVENVQGAF
+556 QIQGTVDNVQGAF
-569 EHLLTATNEL
+569 ANLLNASNEL
-579 LGFVNDT
+579 IKFLNET
-586 VKSDYDNFVNIARE
+586 VKADYDNFVNIARE
-600 YGSDAE
+600 YGKDAE
-606 SFGEQSSSIAE
+606 SFGRQSNSIAE
-617 MVGTIRGAMNEVSSA
+617 MVETIRGAMSEVSSA

-660 VDNVSDMSVRQQEI
+660 VDNVTDMSVRQQEI
-674 SRTLSSVVGKFKLHR
+674 SKNLSDVVGKFKL
-689 DGEE
+689 E